1 MCGTHRLRACAVV
14 IKMCKKNHEKKKPEC
29 GHMAPAIYDKAMD
42 GAQRWYELQMEK
54 LEADYYLLYHD
65 MQ

>member
-1 MCGTHRLRACAVV
+1 MQ
-14 IKMCKKNHEKKKPEC
+14 KNHEKKKPEC